1 MLRRLRKLKSV
12 LLSLFRPEEAE
23 QVTKAR
29 LGMGRYDLSHER
41 KAEW

>member
-1 MLRRLRKLKSV
+1 MLRKLRTFKSA

-23 QVTKAR
+23 QITKAR
-29 LGMGRYDLSHER
+29 MGLGRYDLSAER

>member
-1 MLRRLRKLKSV
+1 MLRMVRKLKSI

-23 QVTKAR
+23 QITKAE
-29 LGMGRYDLSHER
+29 LGMGRYDLSFER

>member
-1 MLRRLRKLKSV
+1 MLRKLRTFKSA

-23 QVTKAR
+23 QITKSR
-29 LGMGRYDLSHER
+29 MGLGRYDLSTER

>member
-1 MLRRLRKLKSV
+1 MLRKLRRFKSA

-23 QVTKAR
+23 QITKAR
-29 LGMGRYDLSHER
+29 MGLGRYDLSADR

>member
-1 MLRRLRKLKSV
+1 MIQRLRKLKSA

-23 QVTKAR
+23 QITKAR
-29 LGMGRYDLSHER
+29 MGLGRYDLSHER